1 MSAKPTHYKILGVS
15 ETATPEEIKTAWRD
29 LAKKYHPDRNKGK
42 KAAARIKDVNV
53 AYHELIDPG
62 RRFNY
67 DATLRAERAAAAHAA
82 ASAAASSFTDADDD
96 STIPPSGQ
104 GATPQPPPPPASGQQ
119 PSAST
124 VQPTWTVTDMLLAVG
139 QLVWARLRSIA
150 IAALIILAVMAG
162 GSVLVFLLFIGTT
175 DRTPAPTPVAV
186 TQPAVYRED
195 EGPGSNPRP
204 ASLPSS
210 AQSLPSVTVRL
221 EPIAYSYTTRS
232 WANFNPTYSSGY
244 PHVYGLG
251 FHNSLGWGAGMNWT
265 GNYSASGD
273 RLILS
278 IENLRLPGEVES
290 TIARQ
295 MGQLDW
301 WSDVG
306 VGYHV
311 ELQGALFEDHSMA
324 KDLIIFRT
332 FLGDTPPPRVE
343 KTFRIIPTTN
353 GEAPLVQV
361 RGEWKGVYE
370 VSGNRV
376 PFVMRLEQ
384 EGDEIS
390 GATMEISYDKRR
402 RSSIRGRVE
411 GSQVTF
417 LKRYGDGGGTVSY
430 VSTEADSRRLRGT
443 WQKGLE
449 QGPWQAEWTADFTDM
464 VDDLPTTISK
474 EEVASRSSAASEHQ
488 DDESWRLRP
497 MDRHRLQRSGGGSS
511 SFSRRREK
519 SAPRRIQGPALS
531 GAPSKGACHQF
542 SDREY

>member
-1 MSAKPTHYKILGVS
+1 MSAKPTHYKILGVA

-53 AYHELIDPG
+53 AYHELGDPV

-67 DATLRAERAAAAHAA
+67 DATLRAERAAAAQAAA

-96 STIPPSGQ
+96 STVPPASQ
-104 GATPQPPPPPASGQQ
+104 GAQPQSPPPPPSGQQ
-119 PSAST
+119 PSANT
-124 VQPTWTVTDMLLAVG
+124 VQPTWTVTDMLRAVG
-139 QLVWARLRSIA
+139 HLVWGRLRPIA
-150 IAALIILAVMAG
+150 IAALIVLAVMAG
-162 GSVLVFLLFIGTT
+162 GSVLVFLLLIGTV
-175 DRTPAPTPVAV
+175 DRTPASTPVAV
-186 TQPAVYRED
+186 AQPAVHRED
-195 EGPGSNPRP
+195 EGSGSKLRL

-210 AQSLPSVTVRL
+210 AQSVRSVSVSL
-221 EPIAYSYTTRS
+221 EPIAYSYATRS

-251 FHNSLGWGAGMNWT
+251 FHNSLGWGAGMTWT
-265 GNYSASGD
+265 GNYSVSGE

-278 IENLRLPGEVES
+278 IESLRLPGEVES

-311 ELQGALFEDHSMA
+311 ELRGALFEDHSMA
-324 KDLIIFRT
+324 KDFIIFRT

-343 KTFRIIPTTN
+343 KTFRIIPTAN
-353 GEAPLVQV
+353 GDAPLVQV
-361 RGEWKGVYE
+361 RGEWRGTYE
-370 VSGNRV
+370 WNGNRT

-390 GATMEISYDKRR
+390 GATMETSYDRRR
-402 RSSIRGRVE
+402 RSSIRGRVD

-430 VSTEADSRRLRGT
+430 VSTKADSRRIQGS

-449 QGPWQAEWTADFTDM
+449 EGSWQAEWTGDFTGS
-464 VDDLPTTISK
+464 VDDLPTMIPDAQA
-474 EEVASRSSAASEHQ
+474 ASRPEAPEHK

-497 MDRHRLQRSGGGSS
+497 MDRERLTDRRQPERCSH
-511 SFSRRREK
+511 RRR
-519 SAPRRIQGPALS
+519 
-531 GAPSKGACHQF
+531 GAVGFHH
-542 SDREY
+542 